1 MAKPKVPMAQIE
13 SAPKPAADEQERT
26 VAQPAA
32 EPARPQAAPKQAQA
46 KAAKPKMKIADE
58 PEPQPEPESEQTHET
73 APAGDA
79 QASSIAELAR
89 SQSKQLLAEH
99 FHAVVGGLCG
109 LVAALLIFVIGF
121 WQTLFVSLLVFVG
134 VALGQYLDGDPKIV
148 NLIRQFLSEGRGNN

>member
-73 APAGDA
+73 ADRKSTRLNSSHRI
-79 QASSIAELAR
+79 ASRMPSSA
-89 SQSKQLLAEH
+89 
-99 FHAVVGGLCG
+99 
-109 LVAALLIFVIGF
+109 
-121 WQTLFVSLLVFVG
+121 
-134 VALGQYLDGDPKIV
+134 
-148 NLIRQFLSEGRGNN
+148 